1 MNYAVFQFI
10 NDLSGHLIWLDS
22 IMVLVSKYGLELFA
36 IWLGFVWV
44 LGDDRRRHIVV
55 QSGFAG
61 MLALFLNYVIAQF
74 YFESRPFVSHS
85 VHLLFPHAADA
96 SFPSD
101 HTSGAF
107 ALALTVLICKRWS
120 GWWGYSM
127 LALAVATGISRVYVG
142 HHYPGDVIGSIVVAF
157 LSSLLL
163 QSRWILLAPLSTFII
178 KMYKKLFFRLLARKK
193 AELPS

>member
-22 IMVLVSKYGLELFA
+22 IMILVSKYGLELFA

-44 LGDDRRRHIVV
+44 LGDDRWRHIVV

-107 ALALTVLICKRWS
+107 TLALMVLICKRWS
-120 GWWGYSM
+120 GW
-127 LALAVATGISRVYVG
+127 
-142 HHYPGDVIGSIVVAF
+142 
-157 LSSLLL
+157 
-163 QSRWILLAPLSTFII
+163 
-178 KMYKKLFFRLLARKK
+178 
-193 AELPS
+193 